1 MKKNKIKSIIIGLTL
16 ISATLVG
23 CKAEET
29 TPTVAPETQAIDV
42 KVFQGLGQVPAFRV
56 GPGKDK
62 KEVQVYSFSYLT
74 ASGTFDKDGKIINI
88 YFDALE
94 VSSPNYDGESMPHMS
109 GWPGTEGYNVTDHA
123 TQEVTSVSENT
134 NETIAAEINGWKT
147 KRERGDKYG
156 MNYANDWHQQ
166 ADFYQEFFKG
176 KTIADIEAWYAKYCS
191 DVNGRPLT
199 AKSEKPEDIAK
210 LGKLTDAEKKDLVDV
225 TTGATMSLQDAHGD
239 FLAAIKKAYENKIE
253 VTIPTK

>member
-1 MKKNKIKSIIIGLTL
+1 
-16 ISATLVG
+16 
-23 CKAEET
+23 
-29 TPTVAPETQAIDV
+29 
-42 KVFQGLGQVPAFRV
+42 
-56 GPGKDK
+56 
-62 KEVQVYSFSYLT
+62 
-74 ASGTFDKDGKIINI
+74 
-88 YFDALE
+88 
-94 VSSPNYDGESMPHMS
+94 MS

-123 TQEVTSVSENT
+123 TQEVTGVSKNT
-134 NETIAAEINGWKT
+134 DETIAAEINGWET

-156 MNYANDWHQQ
+156 MNYANDWHNQ

-176 KTIADIEAWYAKYCS
+176 KTIADIETWYAKYCS

-239 FLAAIKKAYENKIE
+239 FIAAIKKAYESKIE
-253 VTIPTK
+253 VTISSK